1 MKVHGYQLLGDIA
14 DRVAEGPH
22 HPTVMKLAQR
32 ACPQAQQLAS
42 RERAEVRDAVAAFHV
57 ERIVPQVHPRV
68 RRRRSRRSLPRVWRR
83 DDHRRATIGGHGGRS
98 G

>member
-14 DRVAEGPH
+14 DRVVEGPH

-57 ERIVPQVHPRV
+57 ERIVPQVHPRCV
-68 RRRRSRRSLPRVWRR
+68 ADAAAARYRGCGDVTITVAPR
-83 DDHRRATIGGHGGRS
+83 
-98 G
+98 

>member
-14 DRVAEGPH
+14 DRVVEGPH

-42 RERAEVRDAVAAFHV
+42 RERAEVRDAVAACHM

-68 RRRRSRRSLPRVWRR
+68 RRRRSRRCRPVPGSRFPVPGSR
-83 DDHRRATIGGHGGRS
+83 
-98 G
+98 